1 LAKAVRMSDI
11 AEQLQ
16 ISTVTVSK
24 ALAGKDGVSEELR
37 KKIQKLAVEMGYQFQ
52 KNKQEQTPCYTIGI
66 ITSYRYIEKGQSF
79 YWAMYERVLF
89 HLSQGNHIGILE
101 VISESAEQTCT
112 MPRLI
117 AENRIQGCIVIGK
130 FSLSYYKMLEQAS
143 VPCLVLDAFQA
154 ELQQDSV
161 ISDGYYGMYLMT
173 KHLLQAGHREIAFV
187 GSIEETSSILD
198 RYYGYCRAMREAGI
212 LVTEKQVLPDRDA
225 EGKIAISLEKLSKM
239 PTAFACN
246 CDSTAYI
253 LISLL
258 QKAGFSIPNDIS
270 VVGFDDFIFAELS
283 NPPITTYAVD
293 INLMSKKGVRQLL
306 ARIKNPAIP
315 IRHIVVSG
323 TMIHRKSVRN
333 LPLAEPASLT
343 SKEGNPA

>member
-1 LAKAVRMSDI
+1 MAKAVRMSDI

-52 KNKQEQTPCYTIGI
+52 KNKQEDTPCYTIGV

-79 YWAMYERVLF
+79 YWAMYERLLF
-89 HLSQGNHIGILE
+89 HLSQGGHIGILE
-101 VISESAEQTCT
+101 VIPEVAEQDCT
-112 MPRLI
+112 LPRLI
-117 AENRIQGCIVIGK
+117 SEKRIDGCIVMGN
-130 FSLSYYKMLEQAS
+130 FSFSYYKMLEQTS
-143 VPCLVLDAFQA
+143 IPFLILDAFRA

-173 KHLLQAGHREIAFV
+173 KHLLQAGHREIMFV
-187 GSIEETSSILD
+187 GSVEETSSILD

-225 EGKIAISLEKLSKM
+225 EGKIAISLAGLSKM

-246 CDSTAYI
+246 CDATAYT
-253 LISLL
+253 LMKQL

-270 VVGFDDFIFAELS
+270 IVGFDDFIFSELA

-293 INLMSKKGVRQLL
+293 INLMSKKGIRQLL
-306 ARIKNPAIP
+306 ARIKNPATP

>member
-1 LAKAVRMSDI
+1 MAKAVRMSDI

-66 ITSYRYIEKGQSF
+66 ITSYR
-79 YWAMYERVLF
+79 
-89 HLSQGNHIGILE
+89 
-101 VISESAEQTCT
+101 ISESAEQTCT

>member
-1 LAKAVRMSDI
+1 M
-11 AEQLQ
+11 Q
-16 ISTVTVSK
+16 
-24 ALAGKDGVSEELR
+24 
-37 KKIQKLAVEMGYQFQ
+37 
-52 KNKQEQTPCYTIGI
+52 
-66 ITSYRYIEKGQSF
+66 
-79 YWAMYERVLF
+79 
-89 HLSQGNHIGILE
+89 
-101 VISESAEQTCT
+101 
-112 MPRLI
+112 
-117 AENRIQGCIVIGK
+117 
-130 FSLSYYKMLEQAS
+130 
-143 VPCLVLDAFQA
+143 
-154 ELQQDSV
+154 
-161 ISDGYYGMYLMT
+161 
-173 KHLLQAGHREIAFV
+173 
-187 GSIEETSSILD
+187 
-198 RYYGYCRAMREAGI
+198 
-212 LVTEKQVLPDRDA
+212 
-225 EGKIAISLEKLSKM
+225 SLEKLSKM

-270 VVGFDDFIFAELS
+270 VVGFDDFIFAELA

-293 INLMSKKGVRQLL
+293 MNLMSKKGVRQLL

>member
-1 LAKAVRMSDI
+1 MAKAVRMSDI

-79 YWAMYERVLF
+79 YWAMYER
-89 HLSQGNHIGILE
+89 
-101 VISESAEQTCT
+101 
-112 MPRLI
+112 
-117 AENRIQGCIVIGK
+117 
-130 FSLSYYKMLEQAS
+130 
-143 VPCLVLDAFQA
+143 AFQA

-225 EGKIAISLEKLSKM
+225 EGKIANSLEKLSKM

>member
-1 LAKAVRMSDI
+1 MKR
-11 AEQLQ
+11 
-16 ISTVTVSK
+16 
-24 ALAGKDGVSEELR
+24 R
-37 KKIQKLAVEMGYQFQ
+37 
-52 KNKQEQTPCYTIGI
+52 
-66 ITSYRYIEKGQSF
+66 
-79 YWAMYERVLF
+79 
-89 HLSQGNHIGILE
+89 IGILTSGGDCPGLNATIRGVAKACYE
-101 VISESAEQTCT
+101 MLGT
-112 MPRLI
+112 
-117 AENRIQGCIVIGK
+117 ENVEIVG
-130 FSLSYYKMLEQAS
+130 
-143 VPCLVLDAFQA
+143 
-154 ELQQDSV
+154 

-239 PTAFACN
+239 PTAFARN